1 MIKKKNPWIIF
12 APQKQLN
19 RAKMLLKISVFH
31 SSLRWVWKQ
40 VDEFSRYKACS
51 MLWLL
56 VVYFM
61 IMIFQ
66 TVTSSAFV
74 IRGSITEGDKRD
86 VYMFRRICASSFSLT
101 TSESQIKPL
110 TQLCCTEL
118 NTSILPIYVLKMS
131 DSTYYAIR
139 NTALSYDLIM
149 FHV

>member
-1 MIKKKNPWIIF
+1 MITKIHELSLHHK
-12 APQKQLN
+12 KQLN

-40 VDEFSRYKACS
+40 ADEFSRCKACS

-56 VVYFM
+56 VVYLI

-74 IRGSITEGDKRD
+74 IRSIVTEGDKRD
-86 VYMFRRICASSFSLT
+86 VYMFRRICASSFLLT
-101 TSESQIKPL
+101 TSESHIKPL
-110 TQLCCTEL
+110 TQLGCTVL
-118 NTSILPIYVLKMS
+118 NTSILQIYVLKMS